1 MNRISQLVKFQRI
14 VEQDIKTEL
23 EKDVDNRQRMLPT
36 HVIKLPDGT
45 EVGDYIVLD
54 FGGKFFRI
62 GFTRPRSACPRTGRT
77 RKFVN
82 PVSRAAYVNIKKAER
97 ISTTLAPDTV
107 EGAREIPRRQRRQTL
122 RPSESSSLS
131 SSLKLVDMVAQVGE
145 HEDEIGERVFMESA
159 VYPMSKKILDSPA
172 EKLFGHISKASPNK
186 LLAESI
192 ITHFLLFDWPKIG

>member
-1 MNRISQLVKFQRI
+1 M
-14 VEQDIKTEL
+14 
-23 EKDVDNRQRMLPT
+23 
-36 HVIKLPDGT
+36 
-45 EVGDYIVLD
+45 
-54 FGGKFFRI
+54 
-62 GFTRPRSACPRTGRT
+62 
-77 RKFVN
+77 N

-97 ISTTLAPDTV
+97 ISTTIGPDIV

-172 EKLFGHISKASPNK
+172 EKLFGHISKASLNK
-186 LLAESI
+186 LLTKSI

>member
-1 MNRISQLVKFQRI
+1 MG
-14 VEQDIKTEL
+14 EL
-23 EKDVDNRQRMLPT
+23 EKDIDNRQRMLPT

-54 FGGKFFRI
+54 FGGKFFR
-62 GFTRPRSACPRTGRT
+62 
-77 RKFVN
+77 
-82 PVSRAAYVNIKKAER
+82 AAYVNIKKAER
-97 ISTTLAPDTV
+97 ISTTVGPDIV

-122 RPSESSSLS
+122 RPSESNSLS

-172 EKLFGHISKASPNK
+172 EKLFGHISKVIGSAS
-186 LLAESI
+186 
-192 ITHFLLFDWPKIG
+192 TTTG

>member
-1 MNRISQLVKFQRI
+1 M
-14 VEQDIKTEL
+14 
-23 EKDVDNRQRMLPT
+23 
-36 HVIKLPDGT
+36 
-45 EVGDYIVLD
+45 
-54 FGGKFFRI
+54 
-62 GFTRPRSACPRTGRT
+62 
-77 RKFVN
+77 N

-97 ISTTLAPDTV
+97 ISTTLAPDIV

-172 EKLFGHISKASPNK
+172 EKLFGHISKASLNK
-186 LLAESI
+186 LLTKSI

>member
-62 GFTRPRSACPRTGRT
+62 GFTRPRSACSRTGRT
-77 RKFVN
+77 REFVN
-82 PVSRAAYVNIKKAER
+82 PVTRAAYVNIKKAER
-97 ISTTLAPDTV
+97 ISTTIGPDIV

-159 VYPMSKKILDSPA
+159 VYPMSKKFSTPQL
-172 EKLFGHISKASPNK
+172 KN
-186 LLAESI
+186 
-192 ITHFLLFDWPKIG
+192 FLVTFPR

>member
-1 MNRISQLVKFQRI
+1 
-14 VEQDIKTEL
+14 
-23 EKDVDNRQRMLPT
+23 MLPT

-54 FGGKFFRI
+54 FGGKFFRERMTMDS
-62 GFTRPRSACPRTGRT
+62 GWHQDALDHYVHGPGKPNRSIPCSERLMWILRKQNVFQQRSVQILSKAGIDGPNSRTSVPSLRQVV
-77 RKFVN
+77 RR
-82 PVSRAAYVNIKKAER
+82 SRI
-97 ISTTLAPDTV
+97 

-122 RPSESSSLS
+122 RPSESNSLS

-172 EKLFGHISKASPNK
+172 EKLFGHISKVIGSASTTTGH
-186 LLAESI
+186 SI
-192 ITHFLLFDWPKIG
+192 IL